1 MLTFNRAGV
10 LAITLAAA
18 LLSSAARAD
27 NTSPVGLWKNIDDV
41 SGKSR
46 ALIRITEANGT
57 LEGTVEKVF
66 PGPSEDQN
74 PKCGECEGALK
85 NAPIVGLEILSGLKK
100 DGDGYAGGQI
110 LDPENGKVYSS
121 SMQLI
126 DGGRKLSVRGYIGIS
141 LLGRSQTW
149 IRQD

>member
-1 MLTFNRAGV
+1 MLTFKHAGV
-10 LAITLAAA
+10 LAITLAAT
-18 LLSSAARAD
+18 LMSSAARAD
-27 NTSPVGLWKNIDDV
+27 NASPVGVWKNIDDV

-57 LEGTVEKVF
+57 LRGTVVKVF
-66 PGPSEDQN
+66 PGPDEDQN
-74 PKCGECEGALK
+74 PKCGKCEGALK
-85 NAPIVGLEILSGLKK
+85 DAPIVGLRILSGLKK
-100 DGDGYAGGQI
+100 DGDEYTGGEI
-110 LDPENGKVYSS
+110 LDPENGEVYSS

-149 IRQD
+149 IRQ